1 MQDKIEPKNSNDV
14 NFIRIYLDV
23 SLQGIKKL
31 CILAFDNNDDRKV
44 EENSHKLF
52 SCQIVD
58 ITDYNFFLIFYNQ
71 PIEDK
76 IKKIDEIRKITTG

>member
-1 MQDKIEPKNSNDV
+1 MLLFKELKNCL
-14 NFIRIYLDV
+14 FLLLIIM
-23 SLQGIKKL
+23 I
-31 CILAFDNNDDRKV
+31 
-44 EENSHKLF
+44 NSHKLF
-52 SCQIVD
+52 FCQIVD